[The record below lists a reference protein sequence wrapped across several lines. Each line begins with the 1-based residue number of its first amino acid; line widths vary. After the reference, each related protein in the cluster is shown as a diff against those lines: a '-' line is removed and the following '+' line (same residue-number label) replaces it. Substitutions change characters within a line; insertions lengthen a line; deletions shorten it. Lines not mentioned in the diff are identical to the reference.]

1 MDKIDYRILDEL
13 QVECRLSSQ
22 VLADRVGLSTSQC
35 WRRVKNLE
43 EMEAIQ
49 ANVAILDPL
58 SIGLQVTAL
67 ANINLIDHQPDT
79 VADFYSVVQSR
90 KEILEC
96 WSTSGEH
103 DFILKIVS
111 ESIASYDDLLNKYI
125 LQCRAVNQLSSSI
138 VLRSIKH
145 TTALPLPL

>member
-1 MDKIDYRILDEL
+1 MDKLDYRILDEL
-13 QVECRLSSQ
+13 QRECRLSSQ
-22 VLADRVGLSTSQC
+22 ALADRVGLSTSQC

-43 EMEAIQ
+43 EMGAIQ
-49 ANVAILDPL
+49 ATVAILDPP
-58 SIGLQVTAL
+58 IVGLQVTAL
-67 ANINLIDHQPDT
+67 ANINLIDHQADT
-79 VADFYSVVQSR
+79 VAEFDNVVQSR
-90 KEILEC
+90 TEIMEC

-111 ESIASYDDLLNKYI
+111 ESIASYYDFLNNHI